1 MRVLIAFDGS
11 FGSAQAVALAEGIN
25 WPAGSALHV
34 VSVVEPAALQ
44 LVPLLGVGTA
54 PERLEQDAL
63 EQVQAD
69 QGSVV
74 DRLSAPDRTVD
85 AVLLRDRPASGL
97 VEQALEFS
105 ADLMIVGSRG
115 HGPIASLVLGSVSA
129 EIVDHAPCPV
139 LVARRSTIERVV
151 FATDG
156 SETAAAA
163 EAILARWPIFAGLP
177 IRVVSVADVVRPWT
191 TGIAPTMYTQ
201 VLNAY
206 AKDVAEAEA
215 EHLGIAREAAQ
226 RLAEADRR
234 ATAEMRRGDAAAE
247 IIAVAEESSAD
258 LIIVGSRGQTGVKR
272 IVLGSVARNV
282 IAAGQASVLVIHR
295 PTGN

>member
-11 FGSAQAVALAEGIN
+11 AGAAQAVALSEGID
-25 WPAGSALHV
+25 WPAGSMLRV
-34 VSVVEPAALQ
+34 VSVVEPATLQ
-44 LVPLLGVGTA
+44 FLPWTAGVPGPPAFEHATTYV
-54 PERLEQDAL
+54 E
-63 EQVQAD
+63 AD
-69 QGSVV
+69 QSTVV
-74 DRLSAPDRTVD
+74 GRLSAPDRTVD

-97 VEQALEFS
+97 VDHAREF
-105 ADLMIVGSRG
+105 AAGLVIIGSRG
-115 HGPIASLVLGSVSA
+115 HGPIVSLLLGSVSA
-129 EIVDHAPCPV
+129 EVVDHAPCPV
-139 LVARRSTIERVV
+139 LVARRSTLERVV

-163 EAILARWPIFAGLP
+163 EDVLARWLIFAGLP

-215 EHLGIAREAAQ
+215 EHLGIARASAE
-226 RLAEADRR
+226 RLVDAGRRAEASM
-234 ATAEMRRGDAAAE
+234 ARGDAAAE
-247 IIAVAEESSAD
+247 IIAVARESGAD
-258 LIIVGSRGQTGVKR
+258 LVVVGSRGQTGLKR

-282 IAAGQASVLVIHR
+282 LVGSDASVLVIHQ
-295 PTGN
+295 PAEA